1 MKVLVLCANGIATS
15 ILMREVIKKAFDEL
29 NYQGELEIEHG
40 SIKELSSIEKDVD
53 VIFCAKNFEDRFG
66 KEIEKG
72 IKVIGLQ
79 NILSTEEAKE
89 KICENSLDK

>member
-15 ILMREVIKKAFDEL
+15 ILMREVVKKAFDEL
-29 NYQGELEIEHG
+29 NYRGKLEIEHG

-53 VIFCAKNFEDRFG
+53 VIFCAKNFENRFD
-66 KEIEKG
+66 KEIKKE

-89 KICENSLDK
+89 KISEHPLNN